1 MEDLEFFNKQIDT
14 TLIERLKNLG
24 SADFKIISY
33 ADCIK
38 ILQKAKKK
46 FENKPE

>member
-1 MEDLEFFNKQIDT
+1 MDDLEFFNKQIDK

-24 SADFKIISY
+24 SANFKIIPY
-33 ADCIK
+33 ADSIK
-38 ILQKAKKK
+38 ILQQSNKK

>member
-1 MEDLEFFNKQIDT
+1 MDDLEFFNKQIDK

-24 SADFKIISY
+24 SANFKIIPY

-38 ILQKAKKK
+38 ILQQSKRK